1 MIMIS
6 SAQIS
11 AEAAAPHG
19 LLANPAENK
28 REKNSGSRYCSL
40 TCRPRDP
47 LAFLPQTHDLK
58 LHFYSVFQKHV
69 SIILLNSRERL

>member
-11 AEAAAPHG
+11 AEATAPHG

-28 REKNSGSRYCSL
+28 REKIAALGIVRS
-40 TCRPRDP
+40 PVD
-47 LAFLPQTHDLK
+47 LA
-58 LHFYSVFQKHV
+58 
-69 SIILLNSRERL
+69 IR